1 MCVSATAGVEH
12 GRDGGQHAST
22 SGRDEPQLLKAN
34 SSRLS
39 LGRLFHRPSLD
50 SQLLSE
56 AIVSLIPSG
65 TEILFALGLD
75 HRSEPLCKLSK
86 NPPKCLE
93 QSHQTVGVPRVIGVT
108 DLCDFPG
115 EARSRPK
122 VSRTSIDTSGMSMEE
137 VEVQMQRCK
146 AEGRPPFQVDG
157 EFLAR
162 HQPGLLVT
170 QDTCQ
175 TCDPSTSAVLQ
186 VAPGPPLLDQS
197 LLTSVCC
204 AKLGEPLASSKPQR
218 LVPCKPRWSAFHHP
232 GVIGL
237 RERVF
242 VGCCADLGS
251 GGPAWGGGTD
261 ADTGAQPTHD
271 V

>member
-1 MCVSATAGVEH
+1 MWWLLLLGACIPPLAASLGWPGHGVCRQIAGVEH
-12 GRDGGQHAST
+12 GRDGGQHTST
-22 SGRDEPQLLKAN
+22 SGRDEHPQLLRAN

-75 HRSEPLCKLSK
+75 HRSGRKICHCAITVTKPLCA
-86 NPPKCLE
+86 E
-93 QSHQTVGVPRVIGVT
+93 QSDGSVCVSRVIGVT

-137 VEVQMQRCK
+137 VEAQMQACK

-170 QDTCQ
+170 QDTCL
-175 TCDPSTSAVLQ
+175 TCDPSTSAVMQ
-186 VAPGPPLLDQS
+186 VAPRPCPPPPDQS
-197 LLTSVCC
+197 LLFATRLSHW
-204 AKLGEPLASSKPQR
+204 PPQTWRR
-218 LVPCKPRWSAFHHP
+218 LVPRNTRWSALP
-232 GVIGL
+232 STWTRQL
-237 RERVF
+237 
-242 VGCCADLGS
+242 A
-251 GGPAWGGGTD
+251 
-261 ADTGAQPTHD
+261 
-271 V
+271 